1 MVVKG
6 GKVGLI
12 LNAASLASVAIE
24 MAKNPEVQEKA
35 KDIAK
40 KAWNNK
46 DEIKDAAAPV
56 VRKAVKKGAAAGSK
70 AAGFVGDTA
79 SNVAKAAER
88 YRFGRGS
95 DEGVCGKAC
104 SAKGTRRGSPT
115 VAAKRHGENEGRRFR
130 GGMGKSAAGGF
141 HAPLEKPGLFRRR
154 RL

>member
-1 MVVKG
+1 MPVPQVLLGVAAIAADKVV
-6 GKVGLI
+6 
-12 LNAASLASVAIE
+12 E
-24 MAKNPEVQEKA
+24 MAKDPKVQA
-35 KDIAK
+35 AVKDVAK
-40 KAWNNK
+40 KAWDNK